1 VTCNETSEQ
10 TSDSEQTFA
19 EYEEDLQPGE
29 LTKEFEHFENKEK
42 PNLDDTEMINLGDSE
57 LVRETRISVDLNSS
71 QRKELIGL

>member
-19 EYEEDLQPGE
+19 EYEEDVQPGE

-42 PNLDDTEMINLGDSE
+42 PNLDETETINLGDSE
-57 LVRETRISVDLNSS
+57 LVRETRVRVHLTPS
-71 QRKELIGL
+71 QKK